1 MGDLEAVSGLLRLR
15 VVLVTAM
22 MAVLAVVAG
31 NIFDRQVWWLL
42 MAVALPALVSIVVSN
57 FASVVRFIS
66 ALLSIGTS
74 VTIIVFAVG
83 GQASDVVDA
92 LTAGTQRLLSTDWPS
107 PERPDLIGTVGL
119 VLAVPTAVAADLAGR
134 RDWHLLALTPIVA
147 SGVLVTALCAP
158 SGAQMV
164 WLIPV
169 GLLAAIFATLRPMI
183 GDDREI
189 GAQRVWLRGERRLIP
204 VVLLAG
210 LVAAAVSVP
219 TVLADRADPRR
230 NEPAKQ
236 TAPLLDPIE
245 ATLALR
251 ALDPPADLYQL
262 TTESGINLPDRWRTA
277 ALNDYDGQRWTPALT
292 LRPIGRRLTPDTS
305 GMFMFDLELLDDG
318 LALVPFPSTPITINV
333 PVETDSDRTVVRLT
347 ERIDPG
353 DTIAVSSGP
362 IITTA
367 DALATGIATRVID
380 DSVSSLTEFAETLA
394 GDGTVL
400 DQLRQIQST
409 MRDDWV
415 LASNAPG
422 AGLQRALLERFIRD
436 TKRGT
441 AEQFA
446 AAYVLLAR
454 SLGVDA
460 RVATGFVGARSATG
474 SALTLVSSDAAV
486 WPEVG
491 LLDGRWIAFDPVPPD
506 EASDVA
512 PPDEPAVQTPA
523 AAQPPIAPAPE
534 LTPDTA
540 DDEVGNDASSTTA
553 SVYVRWGQK
562 AGIALGTILVALA
575 ALAAI
580 ILLAKFQRRRK
591 RLASGTPAQR
601 ITGAWAVATD
611 RLVDA
616 GLTIAPSA
624 ANGDIATSGALLV
637 ANAQRELIQLATLSS
652 AVTFG
657 NPAETDFL
665 VTDAVAHLDQVET
678 SMAEVRTR
686 GEQLRWRLSLRS
698 LRPATRSPVR

>member
-1 MGDLEAVSGLLRLR
+1 
-15 VVLVTAM
+15 
-22 MAVLAVVAG
+22 
-31 NIFDRQVWWLL
+31 
-42 MAVALPALVSIVVSN
+42 
-57 FASVVRFIS
+57 
-66 ALLSIGTS
+66 
-74 VTIIVFAVG
+74 
-83 GQASDVVDA
+83 
-92 LTAGTQRLLSTDWPS
+92 
-107 PERPDLIGTVGL
+107 
-119 VLAVPTAVAADLAGR
+119 
-134 RDWHLLALTPIVA
+134 
-147 SGVLVTALCAP
+147 
-158 SGAQMV
+158 MV

-380 DSVSSLTEFAETLA
+380 DSVSSLTEFAENLA

-422 AGLQRALLERFIRD
+422 AGLQRALLERFVRD

-540 DDEVGNDASSTTA
+540 DDDEAGNDASSTTA

-624 ANGDIATSGALLV
+624 ANGDIATSAALLV

-698 LRPATRSPVR
+698 LRPGTRSPVR